1 MSRLDREWEIK
12 LQILESIAR
21 SQAAL
26 ALLLENAAG
35 VVAEAGVSPVLI
47 REHVRAIEG
56 MQAALLRSV
65 TGTGWQRPKRGI
77 PVPPW
82 IGAGIH
88 PVRKRSREALRV
100 GRSFGSKTRVGGKKN
115 GENNEEDDPQPS
127 WEQQEKR
134 RYRARG

>member
-1 MSRLDREWEIK
+1 MNRMDLEWEIK

-21 SQAAL
+21 SQTAL
-26 ALLLENAAG
+26 AVLLENTAG

-47 REHVRAIEG
+47 REHARAIEG

-65 TGTGWQRPKRGI
+65 TGFSWQRPKRGI

-88 PVRKRSREALRV
+88 PIRKRSREALRV
-100 GRSFGSKTRVGGKKN
+100 GHSSGSKTRVGGKKN
-115 GENNEEDDPQPS
+115 GENNEEADPQPPC
-127 WEQQEKR
+127 EQQEKR
-134 RYRARG
+134 RYRA